1 MTHPTELPAVPDRTA
16 ISRDRFAEATAGHQ
30 MQVLHDDG
38 LYRHLRFRNPDR
50 GEYWYDLIT
59 APGTL
64 TITGDMGDFLFR
76 RVEDMF
82 DFFGRNSTT
91 INGHYWAQKVV
102 AGITEEFDA
111 DLYKQN
117 LTQEFFD
124 VIDSLSHADR
134 DDLWSDIEWLL
145 LSAGSTESAYQ
156 AMSDWSDSR
165 MPLEDSFETPVTSL
179 STTFL
184 WCCWAIV
191 AGISRYSDAKKA

>member
-1 MTHPTELPAVPDRTA
+1 MTHPTDLPDVPDRTA
-16 ISRDRFAEATAGHQ
+16 ISRDRFVEATAGHQ
-30 MQVLHDDG
+30 MTVLHDDG

-82 DFFGRNSTT
+82 DFFGRRSTT
-91 INGHYWAQKVV
+91 INGHYWAQKVI
-102 AGITEEFDA
+102 AGTPHEFAA
-111 DLYKQN
+111 DVYKQN

-124 VIDSLSHADR
+124 VIDGLSHADR
-134 DDLWSDIEWLL
+134 DDLWEAIEWQLFT
-145 LSAGSTESAYQ
+145 AESAESAHI
-156 AMSDWSDSR
+156 AMSEWDDSR
-165 MPLEDSFETPVTSL
+165 MPLEDSFEVEVTSL

-191 AGISRYSDAKKA
+191 TGIATYTDAQQV

>member
-124 VIDSLSHADR
+124 AIDNLSRANR

-191 AGISRYSDAKKA
+191 AGISRYTDAKKA

>member
-1 MTHPTELPAVPDRTA
+1 
-16 ISRDRFAEATAGHQ
+16 

-59 APGTL
+59 TPGTL

-76 RVEDMF
+76 REEDMF
-82 DFFGRNSTT
+82 GFFGRRNTT
-91 INGHYWAQKVV
+91 IDAHYWAQKVV
-102 AGITEEFDA
+102 AGTTHEFDA

-117 LTQEFFD
+117 LTQVFFD
-124 VIDSLSHADR
+124 VIDDLSNKDG
-134 DDLWSDIEWLL
+134 DDLWADIEWLL
-145 LSAGSTESAYQ
+145 LSAESTESAHV
-156 AMSDWSDSR
+156 AMSEWSDSR
-165 MPLEDSFETPVTSL
+165 MSLEDSFEIEVTSL

-191 AGISRYSDAKKA
+191 AGIARYTDAQQA

>member
-1 MTHPTELPAVPDRTA
+1 MTHPTELPAVPDRMA

-30 MQVLHDDG
+30 MRVLHDAG

-124 VIDSLSHADR
+124 VIDNLSHANR

-191 AGISRYSDAKKA
+191 AGISRYTDAKKA